1 MLTQGEIRSIEYESN
16 TCTVRIPI
24 FETVQMD
31 SQVVIPARFAVPPG
45 VFNGYSVGD
54 VVWLGFELEAP
65 EYPVVLGRIYQG
77 VRMDRGKSNG
87 VVQADSLRVTAN
99 ATLPKNTAFAGLP
112 PGYNDILSIVKR
124 LQAIARGTNVARGTK
139 LQKRWCVDV
148 GLGSDGRILVEAS
161 MPYSAGVIE
170 LLWHRLADVSS
181 KGLKREEGV
190 AQDVSKLK
198 MIPAAGIYKGTPI
211 YGLTAGYD
219 ETGAA
224 LIRPNASLTDA
235 IAASA
240 VTTIVNTDLSDL

>member
-31 SQVVIPARFAVPPG
+31 SQVVIPARFAVQPG

-77 VRMDRGKSNG
+77 VRMDKGKSNG
-87 VVQADSLRVTAN
+87 VVQADSLRVTTN
-99 ATLPKNTAFAGLP
+99 ATLPKNTTFAGLP
-112 PGYNDILSIVKR
+112 LGYGDILSIVKR
-124 LQAIARGTNVARGTK
+124 LQTVDRRTRQ
-139 LQKRWCVDV
+139 QKRWCVDI
-148 GLGSDGRILVEAS
+148 GLGSNGRILVEAS
-161 MPYSAGVIE
+161 MPYSIGTAE
-170 LLWHRLADVSS
+170 LLWHKLADVSS
-181 KGLKREEGV
+181 KGLVRKEGV
-190 AQDVSKLK
+190 AQDASKLK
-198 MIPAAGIYKGTPI
+198 MIPAAGIYKGTPV

-224 LIRPNASLTDA
+224 LVRPNANIAEA
-235 IAASA
+235 IAFSA
-240 VTTIVNTDLSDL
+240 VTAINNTDLSDL

>member
-77 VRMDRGKSNG
+77 ARMDKGKSNG
-87 VVQADSLRVTAN
+87 VIQANSLRVTGVAAN
-99 ATLPKNTAFAGLP
+99 ATLPKNTTFAGLP
-112 PGYNDILSIVKR
+112 PGYGDILSIAKK
-124 LQAIARGTNVARGTK
+124 LQAVAKRTQQ
-139 LQKRWCVDV
+139 QKRWCVDI

-161 MPYSAGVIE
+161 MPYSTGTAE

-181 KGLKREEGV
+181 KGLKKEEGV
-190 AQDVSKLK
+190 AQDASKLK
-198 MIPAAGIYKGTPI
+198 MVPAAGIYKGTPV

-224 LIRPNASLTDA
+224 LIRPNASITDA

-240 VTTIVNTDLSDL
+240 ATTIGVTDLSDL

>member
-77 VRMDRGKSNG
+77 VRMDKGKSNG
-87 VVQADSLRVTAN
+87 VVQADSLRVTTN

-112 PGYNDILSIVKR
+112 SGYGDILSITQKLQTVVKR
-124 LQAIARGTNVARGTK
+124 TRQ
-139 LQKRWCVDV
+139 QKRWCVDIN
-148 GLGSDGRILVEAS
+148 LGSNGRILVEAS
-161 MPYSAGVIE
+161 MPYSVGTAE
-170 LLWHRLADVSS
+170 LLWHKLADVSS
-181 KGLKREEGV
+181 KGLVRKDGV
-190 AQDVSKLK
+190 AQDASKLK
-198 MIPAAGIYKGTPI
+198 MIPAAGIYKGTPV

-224 LIRPNASLTDA
+224 LVRPNANIAEA
-235 IAASA
+235 IAFSA
-240 VTTIVNTDLSDL
+240 VTAINNTDLSDL